1 MNSGFSP
8 LRLIKNILNKILCGV
23 LAKDSNVPDK
33 VLLNWFNRELNS
45 SSQPKVIDG
54 RAALFAPV
62 CKELSDLTFIS
73 RYEPVFWSETGG
85 YSKGWSEEKLRVDDD
100 CSIII
105 SPHNIAL
112 RSTASG
118 ASILY
123 YHITNDYFVFA
134 TSIKQFTKARFTQL
148 DPLGIGEIL
157 RFGAGYGKRTVL
169 QGIERLPF
177 GHQLDLN
184 RAGTFKVSTFVNFAR
199 KPNLDWNESD
209 AKEQIKKALE
219 RSLAEIPEKAL
230 LLFSG
235 GVDSTLLAQIL
246 RGSGRQFKSTMLAF
260 GDQDSELENARGI
273 SESMGMEFEPL
284 QHNFELDDLTSSIE
298 AYSSPTLDFSILP
311 TYCLGKEVLARNQGP
326 DIRLID
332 GTGGDA
338 WFGFGSMKNSGVW
351 RRLSHLSKFRK
362 IAQTIFARWAHYDGV
377 SLLWPIK
384 AMGRASIRNNPGLG
398 HLCTTPLY
406 SSMIK
411 LSDENWLE
419 MEDEI
424 ISLYGNLTDG
434 AEQDDVSQLQIIDAC
449 LIATSQFA
457 AKTSQWDLSSECGT
471 FYPFFTPE
479 VVNIARTLPSD
490 LFFSESHAKPL
501 LKDLTIEMG
510 LPSQFSYRKKSGF
523 QPPLQ
528 KILSSPDT
536 LEEVLSLIEED
547 NEVKSLLTNYAAE
560 LPRKLLLNKRPLT
573 IQSLYAIWGIIVL
586 TIWIKSLRTD
596 SGVIVD

>member
-33 VLLNWFNRELNS
+33 VLLNWFNRELYS

-54 RAALFAPV
+54 RAALLAPV

-123 YHITNDYFVFA
+123 YHVTSEYFVFA
-134 TSIKQFTKARFTQL
+134 TSIKHFTKAKFAPL
-148 DPLGIGEIL
+148 DPLGVGEVL
-157 RFGAGYGKRTVL
+157 RFGAGYGRRTIVN
-169 QGIERLPF
+169 GIERLPF
-177 GHQLDLN
+177 GHQLDFK
-184 RAGTFKVSTFVNFAR
+184 RDGTYEISAFQSFSR
-199 KPNLDWNESD
+199 KPDSDLDQRD
-209 AKEQIKKALE
+209 AKELIKKALDL
-219 RSLAEIPEKAL
+219 SLAQIPENAL

-235 GVDSTLLAQIL
+235 GVDSTLLAQFL
-246 RGSGRQFKSTMLAF
+246 SRSGKQFKSTMLAF
-260 GDQDSELENARGI
+260 GDHDKELENARGI
-273 SESMGMEFEPL
+273 SNAIGMEFEPIRHTFDL
-284 QHNFELDDLTSSIE
+284 SDLTSSIE

-311 TYCLGKEVLARNQGP
+311 TYSLGSEVLKRNQ
-326 DIRLID
+326 DRNIRLID

-338 WFGFGSMKNSGVW
+338 WFGFQSLRNAGTW
-351 RRLSHLSKFRK
+351 RRLSYLSMFRK
-362 IAQTIFARWAHYDGV
+362 SAQSIFARMACYDGS

-384 AMGRASIRNNPGLG
+384 ALGRSSIRSNAGLG

-406 SSMIK
+406 SNMID
-411 LSDENWLE
+411 LNQESWLQ

-424 ISLYGNLTDG
+424 ISLYGKLTHG
-434 AEQDDVSQLQIIDAC
+434 SEQDEMSQLLVIDAC

-471 FYPFFTPE
+471 FYPFLTPE
-479 VVNIARTLPSD
+479 MVNIARKLPAN
-490 LFFSESHAKPL
+490 LFFSDSHAKPL

-510 LPSQFSYRKKSGF
+510 LPRQFSYRQKSGF

-528 KILSSPDT
+528 KMLSSRDT
-536 LEEVLSLIEED
+536 LEKVLSLVEGE
-547 NEVKSLLTNYAAE
+547 NEVKSLLTNYASE
-560 LPRKLLLNKRPLT
+560 LPRKLLENRRPLT

-586 TIWIKSLRTD
+586 TAWVKSLRNEGSILD
-596 SGVIVD
+596 G